1 MNANASAPSREQG
14 PVRLA
19 DQVWIAAA
27 LLHVEQPERED
38 FLVSEIVERAARE
51 FGGVRPGLPAHA
63 YSHCVANRAPSPT
76 GYRMLFATGPN
87 RRRLYR
93 PSDAADPSRHGKTA
107 PRREEIPTVFHRLL
121 DWYDREFCNGHE
133 QVQPEPLDAILAL
146 RGLGKEIWEGV
157 DPDEYVR
164 ELREG
169 WD

>member
-1 MNANASAPSREQG
+1 MNANASALSRESSA
-14 PVRLA
+14 VRLA
-19 DQVWIAAA
+19 DQVWIATA
-27 LLHVEQPERED
+27 LLHVEEPGRED
-38 FLVSEIVERAARE
+38 FLASEIVERAARE

-93 PSDAADPSRHGKTA
+93 PSDAADPSRHGKMA
-107 PRREEIPTVFHRLL
+107 PRREEIPATYHGLL
-121 DWYDREFCNGHE
+121 DWYEREWTPSAAAL
-133 QVQPEPLDAILAL
+133 PEEPDPILAL
-146 RGLGKEIWEGV
+146 YGLGKEIWEGV

-169 WD
+169 WE

>member
-1 MNANASAPSREQG
+1 MNLKASVPSREQG
-14 PVRLA
+14 SVRLA
-19 DQVWIAAA
+19 DQVWIATA

-38 FLVSEIVERAARE
+38 FLVAEIVERAAHE

-107 PRREEIPTVFHRLL
+107 PRREEIPAAYHRLL
-121 DWYDREFCNGHE
+121 DWYEREFCNG
-133 QVQPEPLDAILAL
+133 QAQPEPLDEILAL
-146 RGLGKEIWEGV
+146 YGLGKEIWEGV

-169 WD
+169 WE